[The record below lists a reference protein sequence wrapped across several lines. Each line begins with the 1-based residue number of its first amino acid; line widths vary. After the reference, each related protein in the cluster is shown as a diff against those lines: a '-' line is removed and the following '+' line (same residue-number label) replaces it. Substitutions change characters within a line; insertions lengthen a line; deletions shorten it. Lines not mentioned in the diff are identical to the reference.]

1 MKLKTSYLVGFTVVG
16 MIIMTFLVLNMEV
29 KKEVRESIQKKYDSG
44 GIPRDVY
51 KDALSDGKLSY
62 WEAMTLKDK

>member
-29 KKEVRESIQKKYDSG
+29 KKEVRESIQNKYDSG
-44 GIPRDVY
+44 ELPRGAY